1 MSMHPDAAF
10 TSRRMVMKAWIMR
23 VLAAIAV
30 AGVLSGCAGL
40 GIESESAMPSY
51 DYEVSLSD

>member
-1 MSMHPDAAF
+1 MHPDAAF